1 MCQALSLSE
10 EEEQEVQEPVG
21 KGEVRI
27 QEERANWEAQRCNQQ
42 VIQKE
47 RIDGEVQRVQ
57 QHAVQH

>member
-27 QEERANWEAQRCNQQ
+27 QEERTDWEAQRCNQQ
-42 VIQKE
+42 IIQEK

-57 QHAVQH
+57 QHFVQD